1 MRYDLQTFRGDVT
14 GGVMA
19 AVVSI
24 TAAATFGEVSGL
36 GAVSGIYGAIAVGL
50 FVGLFGRERP
60 QMASTSSV
68 MAVAM
73 ATVLATTADTA
84 AEAFTVVILAGLLQ
98 MLFGAA
104 KIGSYISYTPYSV
117 IAGFTSGIGVMLVLS
132 QIQAFLGGTIEVST
146 PVNTIRTWPD
156 ALSDLDTSSL
166 IIAGVTLTV
175 TFFWP
180 HRLRQMVPAMLAG
193 LTAGTLLSVI
203 YLSDVATIDG
213 VPTGLPQLQRPST
226 SVSFLASALVPAL
239 TIALLSS
246 LRGLVSSLAVDS
258 QTRTREDPD
267 RGLLSLGVGNV
278 AAGLSGGLPGHMT
291 FATTMLNMRMG
302 GKTRVSTLMRVLALL
317 LMVFGFG
324 HYLVFIP
331 HAALAGVL
339 FTIGWEMIDWRFLAR
354 IHRVQ
359 REHLLIMLT
368 TLGVT
373 LFVDL
378 ITAIAVGLIVSG
390 MIGARQFERLQL
402 DNIISVPLLDQ
413 IFLREE
419 HPDEHGISPY
429 SARVGLV
436 KLRGSY
442 TVASS
447 SKLMRIIGDD
457 IVGHQVV
464 ILDFSETNHIDDSA
478 ALVIEQLIDTAAAS
492 GTDCIVTG
500 LSGAP
505 AASLESLDVLR
516 RVPAD
521 QIVETLD
528 TAREKARQLLDRPVS
543 G

>member
-1 MRYDLQTFRGDVT
+1 
-14 GGVMA
+14 MA

-132 QIQAFLGGTIEVST
+132 QIQAFLGGTIKVSK

-166 IIAGVTLTV
+166 IIAGVTPTV

-180 HRLRQMVPAMLAG
+180 RRLRQMVPAMLAG

-317 LMVFGFG
+317 LMVLGFG
-324 HYLVFIP
+324 HYLKFIP
-331 HAALAGVL
+331 HAALTGVL
-339 FTIGWEMIDWRFLAR
+339 FIIGWEMIDWRFLAR

-464 ILDFSETNHIDDSA
+464 ILDFSETNYIDDSA

>member
-14 GGVMA
+14 GGLMA

-24 TAAATFGEVSGL
+24 TTAATFGVVSGL
-36 GAVSGIYGAIAVGL
+36 GAASGIYSAIAVGL

-132 QIQAFLGGTIEVST
+132 QIQVFLGGTIKVSK

-180 HRLRQMVPAMLAG
+180 RRLRQMVPAMLAG

-226 SVSFLASALVPAL
+226 SVSFLASALAPAL

-258 QTRTREDPD
+258 RTRTREDPD

-278 AAGLSGGLPGHMT
+278 AAGLFGGLPGHMT

-324 HYLVFIP
+324 HYLEFIP
-331 HAALAGVL
+331 HTALAGVL
-339 FTIGWEMIDWRFLAR
+339 FIIGWEMIDWRFLAR

-390 MIGARQFERLQL
+390 MIGAQQFERLQL

-457 IVGHQVV
+457 IVGHEVV